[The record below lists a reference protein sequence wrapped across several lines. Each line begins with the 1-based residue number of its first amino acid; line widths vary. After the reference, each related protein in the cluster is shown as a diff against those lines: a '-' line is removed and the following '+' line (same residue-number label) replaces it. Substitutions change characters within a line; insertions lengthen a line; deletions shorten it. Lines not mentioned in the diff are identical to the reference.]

1 MWKIWKEEL
10 RKIASRKLFWVGLAL
25 LLAFITFQ
33 LWSLQEEYSV
43 TIGGQ
48 RFYGKEAIKRDQ
60 KLTSEYAG
68 ILTEEKGKQIYDRY
82 GIYDDV
88 EDGGERNFCNY
99 FITYWMT
106 NYGQARNGDLEE
118 LRLYEGE
125 EWEWILEN
133 HLEKNL
139 RFDYS
144 YGWKSLW
151 ENYGILVIQGMAVLL
166 LIVLSPVFAEEYML
180 KTADILMT
188 TQRGKGSGIR
198 MKMLAA
204 FFFAAAAFLAVTL
217 YVWAI
222 YIAVFGVQGLD
233 ASAAL
238 IGDDYGYCPSTI
250 GGYFLFMFL
259 QGLAGI
265 LLLTCIVLAVSAMC
279 RNSFLAVVVSLA
291 LYLFPLVYMEPQRE
305 MWVLRTGAAKGMIH
319 FMMSMPVYLSLNWAY
334 GFSGKT
340 LAWHFLT
347 ALAAGAVCLAA
358 GRRKYKDYQG

>member
-10 RKIASRKLFWVGLAL
+10 RKVASRKIFWAGLAL

-33 LWSLQEEYSV
+33 LWTLQEEYSV

-48 RFYGKEAIKRDQ
+48 QFYGKEAIKRDQ

-68 ILTEEKGKQIYDRY
+68 ILTEEKGKQIYDQY

-88 EDGGERNFCNY
+88 ED
-99 FITYWMT
+99 
-106 NYGQARNGDLEE
+106 
-118 LRLYEGE
+118 
-125 EWEWILEN
+125 
-133 HLEKNL
+133 
-139 RFDYS
+139 
-144 YGWKSLW
+144 
-151 ENYGILVIQGMAVLL
+151 
-166 LIVLSPVFAEEYML
+166 
-180 KTADILMT
+180 
-188 TQRGKGSGIR
+188 
-198 MKMLAA
+198 
-204 FFFAAAAFLAVTL
+204 
-217 YVWAI
+217 
-222 YIAVFGVQGLD
+222 
-233 ASAAL
+233 
-238 IGDDYGYCPSTI
+238 
-250 GGYFLFMFL
+250 
-259 QGLAGI
+259 
-265 LLLTCIVLAVSAMC
+265 LTCIVLAVSAMC